1 MKERDSQREGFHV
14 PDNYFESLDDKLMS
28 RINQDSKKG
37 FRVPENYFTDFE
49 VKPPKVSEQDGIV
62 RLKRPQ
68 VKRLIWIAAAAS
80 VLLFFGINYT
90 SNDASKLDWNEL
102 DQSEIVSWIESDLSG
117 LDAYDLAEAYP
128 ETELSETTISNEELN
143 AYLNEIELDEILYE
157 N

>member
-1 MKERDSQREGFHV
+1 MKEKDSQRKGFHV
-14 PDNYFESLDDKLMS
+14 PEDYFDSLDDKFMN
-28 RINQDSKKG
+28 RMNQGSKKG

-49 VKPPKVSEQDGIV
+49 VTPPKISEHQGAV

-80 VLLFFGINYT
+80 ILLFVGVNYT

-102 DQSEIVSWIESDLSG
+102 NQSEIVSWIESDLSG

-128 ETELSETTISNEELN
+128 EAELSETTISNEELN
-143 AYLNEIELDEILYE
+143 TYLNEIELDDILYE

>member
-1 MKERDSQREGFHV
+1 MKERDSQRKGFHV

-90 SNDASKLDWNEL
+90 SNDPSKLDWNEL
-102 DQSEIVSWIESDLSG
+102 NQSEIVSWIESDLSG

-128 ETELSETTISNEELN
+128 EAELSETTISNEELN
-143 AYLNEIELDEILYE
+143 TYLNEIELDDILYE

>member
-1 MKERDSQREGFHV
+1 MKERGNQRKGFHV
-14 PDNYFESLDDKLMS
+14 PDDYFDSLDGKLMS

-37 FRVPENYFTDFE
+37 FRVPENYFAEFE
-49 VKPPKVSEQDGIV
+49 VKPSKISEQKGID

-68 VKRLIWIAAAAS
+68 VKRLLWIAAAAS
-80 VLLFFGINYT
+80 ILLFFGVNYT
-90 SNDASKLDWNEL
+90 KNDPSKLDWNEL
-102 DQSEIVSWIESDLSG
+102 EQSEIVSWIESDLSG

-143 AYLNEIELDEILYE
+143 TYLNEIELDEILYE